1 MEPRKA
7 SPHGCT
13 RLLVCLLALI
23 VDFTPHNGWG
33 QSTAVCG
40 PAPAIKLALDL
51 LPEQSPALTDWQFHE
66 QHAAAIQA
74 LLRQYPDDVF
84 VEKAYVNSMG
94 GRTDKDKVIA
104 QYKARHE
111 QNPASAQ
118 LAYLYGLTLVSRQ
131 SPEAVKLFS
140 AALQKDPNFPWPH
153 LELVSIY
160 SSPVF
165 LDKEQRVAHL
175 KAFLDAC
182 PASLDGYESLT
193 RIDDKDLQRTYA
205 AKLRPLLESRS
216 DPEAVGAYT
225 TLWSLEFKI
234 HSPAEYD
241 PLRKQVA
248 QDLDRLRQ
256 LKLEDK
262 RQWYSALEEGYKL
275 VNDQKQSDWA
285 QEQSQS
291 RFPTPWSSSAMTKWR
306 KDHHYPGDDAPPDKK
321 RAYYTDLLQQT
332 AQWVKERP
340 NTTYIWMD
348 RLDAM
353 EHLEDVP
360 SADVLAAV
368 DQAVKVMMSNAG
380 PEGPGSDDYGNI
392 VEVLSKKHLQP
403 ERVVEMAQK
412 GLAKWEIESKEPSD
426 DLYATK
432 ENVDENKFYQAYSR
446 LQGLGFETDGYLQ
459 LKQPDKAQPLL
470 TQVDERLAD
479 LKSLAGDKQDRI
491 RTYEGQLAIYW
502 GLMAREAELHGRK
515 LDAMAFYENALLT
528 RLDAQQKPETG
539 MKDELADNAH
549 QLWASL
555 GGSDEGWKLWYG
567 RRADAL
573 ANMATLTWEDANQ
586 PLATFELAD
595 LSGKTWNLAALK
607 GKTTFL
613 NFWAS
618 W

>member
-1 MEPRKA
+1 MAPRKA
-7 SPHGCT
+7 SPLGRT
-13 RLLVCLLALI
+13 GLWLCLLAL
-23 VDFTPHNGWG
+23 VVGFTPHQGWG
-33 QSTAVCG
+33 QSAAVCG
-40 PAPAIKLALDL
+40 PAPAVKLALDL
-51 LPEQSPALTDWQFHE
+51 LPEQTPALTDWQYHE
-66 QHAAAIQA
+66 QRVAAIQA
-74 LLRQYPDDVF
+74 LLRQYPGDVF

-104 QYKARHE
+104 EYKARHE
-111 QNPASAQ
+111 QDPASAQ
-118 LAYLYGLTLVSRQ
+118 LQYLYGLTLVGRQ

-153 LELVSIY
+153 LQLVSIY

-193 RIDDKDLQRTYA
+193 RLDDKDLARTYA

-216 DPEAVGAYT
+216 DPEAVGGYR
-225 TLWSLEFKI
+225 TLWVLEFKA
-234 HSPAEYD
+234 HPPAEYD
-241 PLRKQVA
+241 PLRKQVGK
-248 QDLDRLRQ
+248 DLERLRQ

-262 RQWYSALEEGYKL
+262 RQWYSTLEEGYKL
-275 VNDQKQSDWA
+275 VNDQKESDWA
-285 QEQSQS
+285 QEQSQI
-291 RFPTPWSSSAMTKWR
+291 RFPTPWTSPAMTKWR
-306 KDHHYPGDDAPPDKK
+306 KDHHFPGDDAPPDKK

-340 NTTYIWMD
+340 NTTYIWED

-353 EHLEDVP
+353 EHLEEVP
-360 SADVLAAV
+360 SADVLATV

-392 VEVLSKKHLQP
+392 AEVLSKKHLDP
-403 ERVVEMAQK
+403 ERVVDMAQK
-412 GLAKWEIESKEPSD
+412 GLAKWEIESKEPD
-426 DLYATK
+426 NDLYATK
-432 ENVDENKFYQAYSR
+432 ENVDENKFYRAYSR

-470 TQVDERLAD
+470 TQMDERLED

-491 RTYEGQLAIYW
+491 RTYEGQLAAYW
-502 GLMAREAELHGRK
+502 GLTAREAELRGRK
-515 LDAMAFYENALLT
+515 LDAMAFYENALLE

-555 GGSDEGWKLWYG
+555 GGSDEGWKLWYV

>member
-1 MEPRKA
+1 MAPRKA
-7 SPHGCT
+7 SPLGRT
-13 RLLVCLLALI
+13 GLWLCLLAL
-23 VDFTPHNGWG
+23 VVGFTPHQGWG
-33 QSTAVCG
+33 QSAAVCG
-40 PAPAIKLALDL
+40 PAPAVKLALDL
-51 LPEQSPALTDWQFHE
+51 LPEQTPALTDWQYHE
-66 QHAAAIQA
+66 QRVAAIQA
-74 LLRQYPDDVF
+74 LLRQYPGDVF

-104 QYKARHE
+104 EYKARHE
-111 QNPASAQ
+111 QDPASAQ
-118 LAYLYGLTLVSRQ
+118 LQYLYGLTLVGRQ

-140 AALQKDPNFPWPH
+140 AALRKDPNFPWPH
-153 LELVSIY
+153 LQLVSIY

-193 RIDDKDLQRTYA
+193 RLDDKDLARTYA

-216 DPEAVGAYT
+216 DPEAVGGYR
-225 TLWSLEFKI
+225 TLWVLEFKA
-234 HSPAEYD
+234 HPPAEYD
-241 PLRKQVA
+241 PLRKQVGK
-248 QDLDRLRQ
+248 DLERLRQ

-262 RQWYSALEEGYKL
+262 RQWYSTLEEGYKL
-275 VNDQKQSDWA
+275 VNDQKESDWA
-285 QEQSQS
+285 QEQSQI
-291 RFPTPWSSSAMTKWR
+291 RFPTPWTSPAMTKWR
-306 KDHHYPGDDAPPDKK
+306 KDHHFPGDDAPPDKK

-340 NTTYIWMD
+340 NTTYIWED

-353 EHLEDVP
+353 EHLEEVP
-360 SADVLAAV
+360 SADVLVTV

-392 VEVLSKKHLQP
+392 AEVLSKKHLDP
-403 ERVVEMAQK
+403 ERVVDMAQK
-412 GLAKWEIESKEPSD
+412 GLAKWEIESKEPD
-426 DLYATK
+426 NDLYATK
-432 ENVDENKFYQAYSR
+432 ENVDENKFYRAYSR

-470 TQVDERLAD
+470 TQMDERLED

-491 RTYEGQLAIYW
+491 RTYEGQLAAYW
-502 GLMAREAELHGRK
+502 GLMAREAELRGRK
-515 LDAMAFYENALLT
+515 LDAMAFYENALLE

-555 GGSDEGWKLWYG
+555 GGSDEGWKLWYV